1 MLVTQLDYP
10 ESIFLGPD
18 EEFKE
23 FQARYLDPPN
33 LPHHLPK
40 LIKSLMLDPEM
51 F

>member
-1 MLVTQLDYP
+1 MLVAQFSYS

-23 FQARYLDPPN
+23 FQAKYLDPQN

-40 LIKSLMLDPEM
+40 LIKSRMLDPET